1 MLAEHMSDAYA
12 SPKHPGLVGRRKE
25 RDTQCAEWAYVLAT
39 DRTTWAYNAGE
50 ALPVV
55 AMESSLSSPTS
66 VWDVAHESLTQ
77 HLPSYAMYV
86 LLSCDLMVDLFKP
99 PSTLIMARQGDIR
112 AAYGSLLRHGYIV
125 GAVTER
131 YQLESLGH
139 GHGESIEDVHS
150 FYHTIVPEYE
160 DEHDCFARYY
170 AKFDQRLKLS
180 LLEPA
185 FEQLIDGHVQAL
197 FGAPLRTVDDTLSLT
212 ACTASRLLF
221 EAGDLGV
228 ALRAARGRLV
238 CIQPAL
244 F

>member
-1 MLAEHMSDAYA
+1 
-12 SPKHPGLVGRRKE
+12 
-25 RDTQCAEWAYVLAT
+25 
-39 DRTTWAYNAGE
+39 
-50 ALPVV
+50 
-55 AMESSLSSPTS
+55 MESSLSSPTS
-66 VWDVAHESLTQ
+66 VWDIAHESLTQ

>member
-1 MLAEHMSDAYA
+1 
-12 SPKHPGLVGRRKE
+12 
-25 RDTQCAEWAYVLAT
+25 
-39 DRTTWAYNAGE
+39 
-50 ALPVV
+50 
-55 AMESSLSSPTS
+55 
-66 VWDVAHESLTQ
+66 
-77 HLPSYAMYV
+77 MYV

-131 YQLESLGH
+131 YQLEGLGQRY
-139 GHGESIEDVHS
+139 GESIEDPFTLLPFYVHS
-150 FYHTIVPEYE
+150 LYHTIVPEYE

-185 FEQLIDGHVQAL
+185 FEQLIDRHVQAL